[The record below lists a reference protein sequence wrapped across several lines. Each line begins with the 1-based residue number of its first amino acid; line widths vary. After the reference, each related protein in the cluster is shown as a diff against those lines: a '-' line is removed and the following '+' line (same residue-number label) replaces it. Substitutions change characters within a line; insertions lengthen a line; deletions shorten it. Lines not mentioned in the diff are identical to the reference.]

1 MIHNNHKPLFSKYN
15 TINIKNQN
23 NQSNIALLLNKYGAL
38 SSIGLESNSISYLSY
53 IQKMLFDFAVNH
65 PKINLS
71 NSDHYLLC
79 KTINSLQEI
88 HYINATRI
96 KTVFTQT
103 IHPYIK
109 KDILSFCVE
118 NNINLID
125 LSDSTYSNEIQV
137 LLKNSIKSDDVDKFK
152 QLFAIL
158 DSLRSSDK
166 SFANNQ
172 SINPNVDKQTID
184 NYVACSSHNSCSAYS
199 AYGNYVALFNKN
211 NVLMAIG
218 YDGISDVLYH
228 KLKQKQSAFY
238 SFCKSSHDYDNPV
251 LKSLSDL
258 IKMGT
263 IEPMNQPI
271 TSLAIQNLV
280 YNVLSDVL
288 WDGYFVQL
296 SSPPNP
302 SDYIG
307 LLSCGIPTK
316 HIKLDL
322 ESNNIESKLE
332 LDENNKIYQAI
343 SKVMNWFDI

>member
-15 TINIKNQN
+15 AINIKSKN
-23 NQSNIALLLNKYGAL
+23 NQSNIALLLNKYGTL
-38 SSIGLESNSISYLSY
+38 SSIGLESDSNSYLSF

-65 PKINLS
+65 PQINLYS
-71 NSDHYLLC
+71 PNHYLLC
-79 KTINSLQEI
+79 KTIHSLQEI
-88 HYINATRI
+88 YYIKATQI
-96 KTVFTQT
+96 KTVVTQT
-103 IHPYIK
+103 IHPDIK

-137 LLKNSIKSDDVDKFK
+137 LLKKSIKSDDVDKFK

-158 DSLRSSDK
+158 DSLRLSDK
-166 SFANNQ
+166 SFVNNQ
-172 SINPNVDKQTID
+172 SINPNVDKQTED
-184 NYVACSSHNSCSAYS
+184 NYIAYS
-199 AYGNYVALFNKN
+199 SCGNYVALFNKN
-211 NVLMAIG
+211 NALMAIG
-218 YDGISDVLYH
+218 YDGVADVLYH

-238 SFCKSSHDYDNPV
+238 SFCKSSHDYDSPV
-251 LKSLSDL
+251 LKSLSNL
-258 IKMGT
+258 IKTGT
-263 IEPMNQPI
+263 VESMNQPI

-288 WDGYFVQL
+288 GDGYFIQL

-332 LDENNKIYQAI
+332 LDENVENNKKYQVL
-343 SKVMNWFDI
+343 SKIMNQFDI

>member
-1 MIHNNHKPLFSKYN
+1 MIHNSHKPLFSQYN
-15 TINIKNQN
+15 AMNIKNKN

-38 SSIGLESNSISYLSY
+38 SSIGLESDSISYLSY

-79 KTINSLQEI
+79 KAINSLQEI
-88 HYINATRI
+88 HYINATHI
-96 KTVFTQT
+96 KTVVIQT
-103 IHPYIK
+103 IHPDIK

-184 NYVACSSHNSCSAYS
+184 NYVACSSHNSC
-199 AYGNYVALFNKN
+199 GNYVALFNKN
-211 NVLMAIG
+211 NALMAVG
-218 YDGISDVLYH
+218 YDGVSDVIYH
-228 KLKQKQSAFY
+228 KLKQKQSNFY
-238 SFCKSSHDYDNPV
+238 SFCQSIHDYDTPV
-251 LKSLSDL
+251 LKSLSNL
-258 IKMGT
+258 IKTGT
-263 IEPMNQPI
+263 VESMKQPI

-288 WDGYFVQL
+288 GDGYL
-296 SSPPNP
+296 SNYPVHLIQVIILDCYLVEFQPN
-302 SDYIG
+302 I
-307 LLSCGIPTK
+307 L
-316 HIKLDL
+316 
-322 ESNNIESKLE
+322 N
-332 LDENNKIYQAI
+332 
-343 SKVMNWFDI
+343 

>member
-23 NQSNIALLLNKYGAL
+23 NQSNIALLLNKYGTL
-38 SSIGLESNSISYLSY
+38 SSIGLESDSISYLSY

-103 IHPYIK
+103 IHPDIK
-109 KDILSFCVE
+109 NNVVSYCTA
-118 NNINLID
+118 NNIDLIN
-125 LSDSTYSNEIQV
+125 LSDKNG
-137 LLKNSIKSDDVDKFK
+137 LLRKSIKLNKIEKFK

-158 DSLRSSDK
+158 DSLRSVDNPST
-166 SFANNQ
+166 
-172 SINPNVDKQTID
+172 NPNTDKQTVD
-184 NYVACSSHNSCSAYS
+184 NYAACSSYNS
-199 AYGNYVALFNKN
+199 YGNFVNYVALFNKN
-211 NVLMAIG
+211 GALMAIG
-218 YDGISDVLYH
+218 YDGVSDVIYH

-258 IKMGT
+258 IKMET

-288 WDGYFVQL
+288 GDGYFIQL
-296 SSPPNP
+296 SSPPNT

-316 HIKLDL
+316 HIKVDL

-332 LDENNKIYQAI
+332 LDENVENKKKYQVL
-343 SKVMNWFDI
+343 SKIMNQFDI

>member
-1 MIHNNHKPLFSKYN
+1 MIHNSYKPLFSKYN
-15 TINIKNQN
+15 AINIKNQN
-23 NQSNIALLLNKYGAL
+23 NQSNIALLLDKYGAL
-38 SSIGLESNSISYLSY
+38 SSIGLESDSPFYLSY
-53 IQKMLFDFAVNH
+53 IQKMLFNFAVNH
-65 PKINLS
+65 PKINLA

-88 HYINATRI
+88 HYINVTQI
-96 KTVFTQT
+96 KTVVTQT
-103 IHPYIK
+103 IHPDIK
-109 KDILSFCVE
+109 NNVVSFCTA
-118 NNINLID
+118 NNIDLIN
-125 LSDSTYSNEIQV
+125 LSDKNG
-137 LLKNSIKSDDVDKFK
+137 LLINSIKLNKFK
-152 QLFAIL
+152 NLFAIL
-158 DSLRSSDK
+158 DSLRSVDK
-166 SFANNQ
+166 SLVDNP
-172 SINPNVDKQTID
+172 SINPNTDKQTVN
-184 NYVACSSHNSCSAYS
+184 NYVACSSYNSCSAYS
-199 AYGNYVALFNKN
+199 SCGNYVALFNKN
-211 NVLMAIG
+211 NALMAIG

-288 WDGYFVQL
+288 GDGYFIQL

-316 HIKLDL
+316 HIKVDL

-332 LDENNKIYQAI
+332 LDENNKKYQAL
-343 SKVMNWFDI
+343 SKIMNRFDI

>member
-38 SSIGLESNSISYLSY
+38 SSIGLESDSPFYLSY
-53 IQKMLFDFAVNH
+53 IQKMLFNFAVNH
-65 PKINLS
+65 PQINLS
-71 NSDHYLLC
+71 SSDHYLLC
-79 KTINSLQEI
+79 KAINSLQEI
-88 HYINATRI
+88 HYINATHI
-96 KTVFTQT
+96 KTVVTQT
-103 IHPYIK
+103 IHPDIK
-109 KDILSFCVE
+109 NNVVSYCAA
-118 NNINLID
+118 NNIDLIN
-125 LSDSTYSNEIQV
+125 LSDKNG
-137 LLKNSIKSDDVDKFK
+137 LLRKSIKLNKIEKFK

-158 DSLRSSDK
+158 DSLRS
-166 SFANNQ
+166 
-172 SINPNVDKQTID
+172 VD
-184 NYVACSSHNSCSAYS
+184 NYVNYVS
-199 AYGNYVALFNKN
+199 YGNFVALFNKN
-211 NVLMAIG
+211 GALMAIG
-218 YDGISDVLYH
+218 YDGVSDVIYH

-238 SFCKSSHDYDNPV
+238 SFCKSSHDYDSPV

-258 IKMGT
+258 IKMG
-263 IEPMNQPI
+263 IVESMNQPI

-288 WDGYFVQL
+288 GDGYFIQL

-322 ESNNIESKLE
+322 ESNNIETKLE
-332 LDENNKIYQAI
+332 LDENVENSKTYEALSKI
-343 SKVMNWFDI
+343 MNRFDI

>member
-1 MIHNNHKPLFSKYN
+1 MIHNSYKPLFSKYN
-15 TINIKNQN
+15 AMNIKSKN

-38 SSIGLESNSISYLSY
+38 SSIGLESDSVSNLSF
-53 IQKMLFDFAVNH
+53 IQKTLFDFAVNH

-71 NSDHYLLC
+71 NSEHYLLC
-79 KTINSLQEI
+79 KDINSLQEI
-88 HYINATRI
+88 HYINVTRI
-96 KTVFTQT
+96 KTVVTQT
-103 IHPYIK
+103 IHPDIK
-109 KDILSFCVE
+109 NNVVSFCTA
-118 NNINLID
+118 NNIDLIN
-125 LSDSTYSNEIQV
+125 LSDKNG
-137 LLKNSIKSDDVDKFK
+137 LLKKSIKLNKIEKFK

-158 DSLRSSDK
+158 DSLRSVD
-166 SFANNQ
+166 NQ

-211 NVLMAIG
+211 NALMAIG